1 MKKFSLV
8 LLCFLSLIC
17 LMTCDFKF
25 KNSDGPSCDITEE
38 SAPTE
43 PPEML
48 ISADTTIFE
57 RLENGADS
65 TEVSSRETDA
75 VITNAETTDAFTT
88 TREDVARDTS
98 EVQPQTTEAPKVEI
112 LPETV
117 TSDAETTLSELV
129 TSTENTAAADT
140 VLKIVEMTSE
150 CRNSSSATV
159 SAVGKPNTEYSISVF
174 YSTQKSSAK
183 GLENKTS
190 DENGLV
196 LWTWKVGARTK
207 NGEHKIVIEGGGER
221 IETYFTTY
229 VN

>member
-1 MKKFSLV
+1 
-8 LLCFLSLIC
+8 
-17 LMTCDFKF
+17 MTCDFKF
-25 KNSDGPSCDITEE
+25 ENSDGLSCDITEK

-65 TEVSSRETDA
+65 TGASSRETDA
-75 VITNAETTDAFTT
+75 VVTNAETTDAFTT
-88 TREDVARDTS
+88 TPEDTS
-98 EVQPQTTEAPKVEI
+98 EVPPQTTEVPKVEI
-112 LPETV
+112 LPDTV
-117 TSDAETTLSELV
+117 ASDAETTLSELM

-190 DENGLV
+190 DENGMV

-207 NGEHKIVIEGGGER
+207 SGEHKIIIEGGGER